1 MQCRLNQ
8 IIFIL
13 LCLCLS
19 SVTTAE
25 TLAPA
30 PAIEIDNLEH
40 RVLRAPAEFLVTDKD
55 TGLDELPV
63 EQFKPLTDKDTNRGI
78 SDRAFWLRIRLNN
91 PSPLPVDWVLHH
103 ETSYIDNIEVYWQ
116 DNQGSLEQ
124 QFLSDRVDFAKRPV
138 DYRHLAFAHQT
149 AATGSTTLYLKL
161 YFDKPDS
168 VTLNFN
174 LSEASVFAAQ
184 QDREYLFYGLFY
196 GAMLILILISFS
208 GALLLRQ
215 WSYLLYSFFLLSSTL
230 MWALLNGFAY
240 QFLWPTSVF
249 WHNEGFHIM
258 YLLVAASALV
268 FSRQFLLTRLQFP
281 RLDKALKWLPVLMLA
296 AIGLRFAGL
305 YTSVLYIAMLS
316 IVSLIL
322 LSLLGLMAYRAGLRY
337 ARWYAMAWVVYGCGL
352 TLSVL
357 AATTSLLPWG
367 MESLFYAQAGAVI
380 EAVMLLMALG
390 DKLQHWEIDR
400 KRVMKLVHQDALTG
414 LSNRRV
420 IETAADT
427 LYSAFIHN
435 GKPVFLALLDLDDF
449 KNINDQHGHEKG
461 DAVLKIL
468 AKQMQSVSRAEDVC
482 IRQGGDEFMILF
494 QASAADKALEKVDR
508 VRQSLFDTRFDA
520 DRGGFRVSLSAGIS
534 PLYCS
539 ELQISQQ
546 TAFRQADQAL
556 YRAKQ
561 SGGNQCQLYHA
572 ERDQN
577 QFNALSAAT
586 PNKPGS
592 P

>member
-1 MQCRLNQ
+1 MQSSLSR
-8 IIFIL
+8 IIFTL

-19 SVTTAE
+19 PLAQAE
-25 TLAPA
+25 RLVSP
-30 PAIEIDNLEH
+30 PAINIEKLDQQL
-40 RVLRAPAEFLVTDKD
+40 LRAPVEFLVSDKD
-55 TGLDELPV
+55 SDLASLPI
-63 EQFKPLTDKDTNRGI
+63 EQFQPLTDKDSNRGI
-78 SDRAFWLRIRLNN
+78 SDQAFWLRLKLEN

-103 ETSYIDNIEVYWQ
+103 ETSYIDNIEIYWQ
-116 DNQGSLEQ
+116 DNQDAIDQ
-124 QFLSDRVDFAKRPV
+124 QFLSDRAPYHQRPV
-138 DYRHLAFAHQT
+138 DYRNLAFAHRT
-149 AATGSTTLYLKL
+149 VAAGSTTLYLKL

-168 VTLNFN
+168 VTLNFK
-174 LSEASVFAAQ
+174 LSEAEAFAAQ
-184 QDREYLFYGLFY
+184 QDREYLLYGLFY
-196 GAMLILILISFS
+196 GAMLILILISFI

-249 WHNEGFHIM
+249 WHNEGFHII
-258 YLLVAASALV
+258 YLLVAASAFV

-281 RLDKALKWLPVLMLA
+281 RLDRVFKWLPVLMLA

-322 LSLLGLMAYRAGLRY
+322 LSVLGLMAYRAGLRY

-380 EAVMLLMALG
+380 EAFMLLMALG
-390 DKLQHWEIDR
+390 DKLQHWEVDR
-400 KRVMKLVHQDALTG
+400 QRVLKLVHQDALTG

-420 IETAADT
+420 IQTAADA
-427 LYSAFIHN
+427 LYSAFVHN

-461 DAVLKIL
+461 DAVLKAL
-468 AKQMQSVSRAEDVC
+468 ANLMQKISRAEDVC

-508 VRQSLFDTRFDA
+508 IRQLLFDTHFDCES
-520 DRGGFRVSLSAGIS
+520 DEFRASLSAGIS

-539 ELQISQQ
+539 ESQLSEQ

-561 SGGNQCQLYHA
+561 SGGNQSQLYQA
-572 ERDQN
+572 ELDQYRFSPVAPAE
-577 QFNALSAAT
+577 Q
-586 PNKPGS
+586 NKPGS
-592 P
+592 S